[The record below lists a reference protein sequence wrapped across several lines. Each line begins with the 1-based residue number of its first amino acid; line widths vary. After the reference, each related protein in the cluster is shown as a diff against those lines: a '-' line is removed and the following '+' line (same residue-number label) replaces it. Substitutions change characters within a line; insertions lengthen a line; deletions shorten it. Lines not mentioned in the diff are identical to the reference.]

1 MEPKEEKLDKWQKYQ
16 LILALIAT
24 ALLAVLVGT
33 QAWLTYV
40 RKLQTAA
47 VVDMPNLIIQ
57 GPLDSD
63 TAPLELG
70 DIDVTAKEDDGEY
83 HRKYVF
89 SITAVNAEYYKLQ
102 LAHTTNIPF
111 TYTIYPAEMENL
123 GGRGTHKKEEGNYT
137 YWYTADQDHDLP
149 GIYLNQDGSKANR
162 DYHEQ
167 TYGTYPTEYVQP
179 NAEPLYWQ
187 SNSVQADR
195 NNVIRHYYILDI
207 SWEEGLKNNKETDMV
222 YLTVEVVENEQTSGT
237 GGSQ

>member
-1 MEPKEEKLDKWQKYQ
+1 MEPKKEKLDKWQKYQ

-40 RKLQTAA
+40 RRLQTAA

-70 DIDVTAKEDDGEY
+70 DIDVTNGNS
-83 HRKYVF
+83 RQYVF
-89 SITAVNAEYYKLQ
+89 SITATNASGYKLQ

-111 TYTIYPAEMENL
+111 TYTIYKANL
-123 GGRGTHKKEEGNYT
+123 STTGTNGIHIGNFWYEYNTEGAGKLSGG
-137 YWYTADQDHDLP
+137 
-149 GIYLNQDGSKANR
+149 YLNLDNESKKANR
-162 DYHEQ
+162 TYHAK
-167 TYGTYPTEYVQP
+167 TYGDHVNVQQ

-187 SNSVQADR
+187 SKSVEVTGIQQD
-195 NNVIRHYYILDI
+195 YYVLDI
-207 SWEEGLKNNKETDMV
+207 SWNENLKNNKETDMV
-222 YLTVEVVENEQTSGT
+222 YLTVEAVELGSTGQI
-237 GGSQ
+237 GGSE

>member
-24 ALLAVLVGT
+24 ALLAVMVGT

-40 RKLQTAA
+40 RRLQTAA

-70 DIDVTAKEDDGEY
+70 DIDVTNGTS
-83 HRKYVF
+83 RQYVF
-89 SITAVNAEYYKLQ
+89 SITATNADYYKLQ

-111 TYTIYPAEMENL
+111 TYTIYSAQMKQL
-123 GGRGTHKKEEGNYT
+123 GGSGTHEIVVGNYT
-137 YWYTADQDHDLP
+137 YCYTRTPEGALP
-149 GIYLNQDGSKANR
+149 GGYLNAGDAGKASNAL
-162 DYHEQ
+162 HEQ
-167 TYGTYPTEYVQP
+167 TYGAYSNVQQ

-187 SNSVQADR
+187 SNPAVKVTDPTDIQRD
-195 NNVIRHYYILDI
+195 YYVLDI
-207 SWEEGLKNNKETDMV
+207 SWKNGLKNNKETDMV
-222 YLTVEVVENEQTSGT
+222 YLTVEVVENDTPGET